1 MSATITMII
10 SPSVTNL
17 HQASSLSINNS
28 PSFKT
33 PRKSG
38 ISRGINKKKSVSRRL
53 VFNAATTSTDT
64 DIFLDNLLS
73 DIYSK
78 YNKKYNYD
86 FVEDYPMK
94 NCIFKEYPTT
104 SEVPSFY
111 STNKC
116 RRSLS
121 PEVIENLCPTMT
133 SSTKISKDIKGGSKQ
148 MRLTDYLLAKRKT
161 SRNCDSMKLSR
172 TPLKTRPFGV
182 GNSTN
187 ITMTC

>member
-10 SPSVTNL
+10 SPTVSSM
-17 HQASSLSINNS
+17 QASTSSNHNS

-38 ISRGINKKKSVSRRL
+38 GSRGINKKKAISRRL
-53 VFNAATTSTDT
+53 VFNSITTPNDT

-86 FVEDYPMK
+86 FGEDYPMK
-94 NCIFKEYPTT
+94 DCIFKEYQAT

-111 STNKC
+111 TTTSF

-121 PEVIENLCPTMT
+121 PEVVENLCPSMT
-133 SSTKISKDIKGGSKQ
+133 AATKISKESKSGGKQ
-148 MRLTDYLLAKRKT
+148 MRLTDYLLAKRK
-161 SRNCDSMKLSR
+161 SSKLCDSMKLNR
-172 TPLKTRPFGV
+172 TPLKSRQFGSSS
-182 GNSTN
+182 STN